1 MSGFDETDPL
11 RLFRFFYDSPKLGVE
26 LTWIWYHL
34 YLKHISE
41 TENCIIK
48 LLCRGKNSFSQIGTE
63 KIDRQTPL
71 NPGRQSSFPVT
82 PSSSGSQNLPSRLSL
97 HR

>member
-34 YLKHISE
+34 Y
-41 TENCIIK
+41 
-48 LLCRGKNSFSQIGTE
+48 
-63 KIDRQTPL
+63 
-71 NPGRQSSFPVT
+71 
-82 PSSSGSQNLPSRLSL
+82 
-97 HR
+97 